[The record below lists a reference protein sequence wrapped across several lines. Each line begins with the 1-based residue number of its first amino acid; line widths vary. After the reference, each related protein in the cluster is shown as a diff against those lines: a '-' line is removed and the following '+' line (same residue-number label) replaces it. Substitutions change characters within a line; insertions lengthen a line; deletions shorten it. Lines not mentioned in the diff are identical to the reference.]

1 MHNMLW
7 KNQHQG
13 YIRCDFLSAERRRQ
27 MEFWNMSKI
36 TFMSKKKKVLVL
48 KQANEVS
55 DKLRVKFPLLQSKL
69 IIGALEKGVHLSY
82 VNDFKPVT
90 ELLGV

>member
-1 MHNMLW
+1 
-7 KNQHQG
+7 
-13 YIRCDFLSAERRRQ
+13 

-36 TFMSKKKKVLVL
+36 TLMSKKKRKKRKHQVLVL
-48 KQANEVS
+48 KQANEAS

-69 IIGALEKGVHLSY
+69 IIGALDTGVHLSY
-82 VNDFKPVT
+82 VNDFKPFT